1 MRSRRSPYAWL
12 LHKEWRSLMASRA
25 WWFTLAATG
34 PIVGV
39 VFSQSVR
46 TFAEVSEG
54 AGSGCGSVCDPLVG
68 IWGPTFGAFEIV
80 ALLFLPFVV
89 IRLIAGDRLTGAQ
102 KIEDQHPFSPL
113 TRLSAKWLVLAAG
126 CVMAGSAAMVA
137 IVLWRSYGGVVT
149 PAEIAVVSSGHL
161 LNAALTI
168 ALASAMASMTT
179 HPSTAAVL
187 TLGITVSTWIVQF
200 AAAIHGGIWNSLAR
214 LTPSALVSAFQRGL
228 VDLQVIAIAIA
239 LCAAGLAIAVVWQPF
254 GTPLRRRIRLTTGVL
269 AIAGVFLV
277 GVSMW
282 RAPSWD
288 LSDARLS
295 SFAVTTERD
304 LRQITVPVTI
314 DVRLAA
320 EDPRRIDLE
329 RRAFAKLRRTVPGV
343 DIVYRA
349 RTSTGLFEMS
359 DAHYGEL
366 TYTAGG
372 RAVTSR
378 LATEDGVVDAMF
390 AAAGID
396 RSPEEDP
403 LYYGDPLI
411 AAPTGAALIFY
422 GIWPA
427 LTGAAALFL
436 TRRRTRRPTVPVHGG
451 S

>member
-1 MRSRRSPYAWL
+1 
-12 LHKEWRSLMASRA
+12 MASRA

-54 AGSGCGSVCDPLVG
+54 AGSGCGAVCDPLVG

-80 ALLFLPFVV
+80 SLFLLPFVV

-102 KIEDQHPFSPL
+102 KIEDQHRFSPL
-113 TRLSAKWLVLAAG
+113 KRLSAKLLVLGAG
-126 CVMAGSAAMVA
+126 CVVAGLAAVVA
-137 IVLWRSYGGVVT
+137 IALWRSYGGAISPT
-149 PAEIAVVSSGHL
+149 EIAVVSTGHL

-168 ALASAMASMTT
+168 ALAAAMASMTS

-187 TLGITVSTWIVQF
+187 TLGFTVTTWIVQF

-228 VDLQVIAIAIA
+228 VDLQVILIAII
-239 LCAAGLAIAVVWQPF
+239 LCATGLAIAVVWQPF
-254 GTPLRRRIRLTTGVL
+254 GTPFRQRVRQTVGTVAITAVLLT
-269 AIAGVFLV
+269 LV
-277 GVSMW
+277 SLW

-295 SFAVTTERD
+295 SFPETRERD
-304 LRQITVPVTI
+304 LRQITEPVRI

-329 RRAFAKLRRTVPGV
+329 RRAFAKLRRTLPAV

-359 DAHYGEL
+359 DANYGEL
-366 TYTAGG
+366 TYSAGA
-372 RAVTSR
+372 RSVTSR
-378 LATEDGVVDAMF
+378 ITTEDGVLEAMF
-390 AAAGID
+390 EAAGITP
-396 RSPEEDP
+396 SSEEDP
-403 LYYGDPLI
+403 VYFGDPLI
-411 AAPTGAALIFY
+411 VAPTGAAAIFY
-422 GIWPA
+422 VIWPA
-427 LTGAAALFL
+427 VTGAAALFL
-436 TRRRTRRPTVPVHGG
+436 TRRRTRRPTVPAYGG